1 MTSSAS
7 ARPPAFARADI
18 IERTLELVGERGV
31 DPTPQVYERL
41 FAMHPQMQAHFWRDT
56 TGAIRGE
63 MLSRTFEAILDFVGE
78 RKYAGHMIGTEM
90 VTHEGYDVPREIFAT
105 FFGVVADTL
114 REILADD
121 WTAEIDSAW
130 RDLLAEIDGYA
141 NRTPRSD
148 VTAAAFTEM
157 RQAFEARGGAA

>member
-1 MTSSAS
+1 MTS
-7 ARPPAFARADI
+7 PAFARAHV

-31 DPTPQVYERL
+31 DPTPRVYERL

-63 MLSRTFEAILDFVGE
+63 MLSRTFEALLDFVGE

-90 VTHEGYDVPREIFAT
+90 VTHEGYDVPREIFST

-114 REILADD
+114 HEMLADD
-121 WTAEIDSAW
+121 WTAEMDGAW
-130 RDLLAEIDGYA
+130 RDLLVEINGYA
-141 NRTPRSD
+141 QRVPRTG
-148 VTAAAFTEM
+148 AAA
-157 RQAFEARGGAA
+157 A

>member
-1 MTSSAS
+1 MIS
-7 ARPPAFARADI
+7 PAFPRAAE
-18 IERTLELVGERGV
+18 IEKSLELVGARGV
-31 DPTPQVYERL
+31 DPTAKVYERL
-41 FAMHPQMQAHFWRDT
+41 FAAHPQMQAHFWRDA

-78 RKYAGHMIGTEM
+78 RKYAAHMIGAEL

-114 REILADD
+114 RDLLADD
-121 WTAEIDSAW
+121 WTAEMDGAW
-130 RDLLAEIDGYA
+130 RDLLAEIDGYV

-157 RQAFEARGGAA
+157 RQSFEAESGG